1 MISVNIYGKIKGF
14 ESYILEKFV
23 SFLLHREMLKFQET
37 AKHATVAR
45 FNSAC
50 SEAVIARRYTVQRK
64 LGNGSFG
71 SVYLVND
78 RKAKQGEEL

>member
-1 MISVNIYGKIKGF
+1 
-14 ESYILEKFV
+14 
-23 SFLLHREMLKFQET
+23 MLKFQEA
-37 AKHATVAR
+37 AKHVTVPR

-50 SEAVIARRYTVQRK
+50 SDAVVARRYTIQRK